1 MNINALKDDNI
12 YTLHALTDV
21 LGCNR
26 KTAENY
32 VIKKDFP
39 ITTVTINNRD
49 YTAYVLTK
57 EDIAKIDF
65 EIQNNKKGQQYANAK
80 PKTTESK
87 AFSVSYSDSI
97 KTQKND
103 TKISPE
109 VVNAGYTP
117 EMLRNVK
124 QDSKD
129 IIALANEKNDLKI
142 KNLELEKELSEVK
155 MQNTQL
161 EATKLV
167 LEQKMLMIEDKKGYL
182 EGECAKLTQEKDALN
197 SKMSQELNTLNKALQ
212 LKNAIILGLSAIL
225 IIIATIFITL
235 NVVVK

>member
-87 AFSVSYSDSI
+87 AFSISYSDSI
-97 KTQKND
+97 KTLKND
-103 TKISPE
+103 TNISPE
-109 VVNAGYTP
+109 VVNAGYTQ
-117 EMLRNVK
+117 EMLRDVK
-124 QDSKD
+124 QDK

-197 SKMSQELNTLNKALQ
+197 SKMSQELNTLNKTLQ

-225 IIIATIFITL
+225 IIITTIFITL

>member
-1 MNINALKDDNI
+1 MNVNALKDDNI

-21 LGCNR
+21 LECNR
-26 KTAENY
+26 RTAENY
-32 VIKKDFP
+32 VTKKDFP

-65 EIQNNKKGQQYANAK
+65 EINNNKRNQQYVNAK
-80 PKTTESK
+80 AKTTETK
-87 AFSVSYSDSI
+87 AFNNGYSDNM
-97 KTQKND
+97 KAVKND
-103 TKISPE
+103 SNISPE
-109 VVNAGYTP
+109 VVNAGYTQ

-124 QDSKD
+124 QDDKE
-129 IIALANEKNDLKI
+129 IIDLVNLSI

-235 NVVVK
+235 NVVAK

>member
-65 EIQNNKKGQQYANAK
+65 EINNNKRNQQYVNAK
-80 PKTTESK
+80 AKTTETK
-87 AFSVSYSDSI
+87 ALNNGYSDNM
-97 KTQKND
+97 KAVKND
-103 TKISPE
+103 SNISPE
-109 VVNAGYTP
+109 VVNAGYTQ

-124 QDSKD
+124 QDDKE
-129 IIALANEKNDLKI
+129 IIDLVNLSI

-197 SKMSQELNTLNKALQ
+197 TKMSQELNTLNKALQ

>member
-1 MNINALKDDNI
+1 MNVNALKDDNI

-21 LGCNR
+21 LECNR
-26 KTAENY
+26 RTAENY
-32 VIKKDFP
+32 VTKKDFP

-65 EIQNNKKGQQYANAK
+65 EINNNKRNQQYVNAK
-80 PKTTESK
+80 AKTTETK
-87 AFSVSYSDSI
+87 AFNNGYSDNM
-97 KTQKND
+97 KAVKND
-103 TKISPE
+103 SNISPE
-109 VVNAGYTP
+109 VVNAGYTQ

-124 QDSKD
+124 QDDKE
-129 IIALANEKNDLKI
+129 IIDLVNLSI